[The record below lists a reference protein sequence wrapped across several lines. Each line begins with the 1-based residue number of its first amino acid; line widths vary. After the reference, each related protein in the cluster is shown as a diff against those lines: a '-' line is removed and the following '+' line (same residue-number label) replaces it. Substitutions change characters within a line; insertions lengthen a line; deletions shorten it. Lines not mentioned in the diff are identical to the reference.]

1 MARIQIWGD
10 GAVKDNG
17 KPEAIAGWGT
27 IIVVDERIVREFNG
41 QLLPPKYPPY
51 QSNNTGELT
60 AIIEGL
66 RALEGRAYE
75 LEVISDSAYVINGM
89 IQEWWKKW
97 EKNGWKNSNGEP
109 VANKRL
115 WKELIRLSQPHSIV
129 WRHVKGHQG
138 IDLNER
144 CDELAKMGV
153 RGDIVDIMTIPLQ
166 TVLSDIP
173 EYMPVVQDYDEE
185 EELDF

>member
-97 EKNGWKNSNGEP
+97 EKNG
-109 VANKRL
+109 
-115 WKELIRLSQPHSIV
+115 
-129 WRHVKGHQG
+129 
-138 IDLNER
+138 
-144 CDELAKMGV
+144 
-153 RGDIVDIMTIPLQ
+153 
-166 TVLSDIP
+166 
-173 EYMPVVQDYDEE
+173 
-185 EELDF
+185 